1 MAADTAVVTEDTV
14 VDTAAD
20 MEVDMGEATVE
31 VMAAVMAEVTA
42 AAMVATTGR
51 SAMSNFHP
59 FSHVFN
65 LYTTNLHPSSL
76 ILLYTCTACIQ

>member
-1 MAADTAVVTEDTV
+1 MGHTGRDLAAVLGRDL
-14 VDTAAD
+14 AD

-65 LYTTNLHPSSL
+65 LYTTNLHPS
-76 ILLYTCTACIQ
+76 